1 MQLESTLFGVCVI
14 QIKPQLEKLLKLN
27 DDGLTKEIALTQE
40 LLNLFIEYQI
50 PSDLLSYDGPC
61 VFLHWMLC
69 LLYALSFYVFLCVQ
83 LSFIPVFPLLY

>member
-27 DDGLTKEIALTQE
+27 DDGLTKEIALTQD

-61 VFLHWMLC
+61 VFLQWILC
-69 LLYALSFYVFLCVQ
+69 LLTSVFLCFSVCVCN
-83 LSFIPVFPLLY
+83 SPYSHCWY